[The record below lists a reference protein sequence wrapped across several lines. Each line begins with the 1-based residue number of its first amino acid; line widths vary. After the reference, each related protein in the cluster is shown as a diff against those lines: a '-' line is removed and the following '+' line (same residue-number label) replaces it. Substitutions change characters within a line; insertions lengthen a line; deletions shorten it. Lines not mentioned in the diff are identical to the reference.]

1 MALPSRAVILQD
13 NNLRRPSLPGDG
25 LLGVPIFGQLTTAA
39 AAATITAALMASGG
53 VSRTGSTAAST
64 DTLDTAL
71 AIAQAFASMQINEV
85 LTVEYTVQVGF
96 ASTIAVGAGITNVGA
111 AANLIIPANSTKK
124 LYLTLTSKTTTTAF
138 IAAGL
143 VGAGQPVITVTA
155 ATYNLLVV

>member
-1 MALPSRAVILQD
+1 MALPSRAVTIQD
-13 NNLRRPSLPGDG
+13 NNIRRLSIPGDG
-25 LLGVPIFGQLTTAA
+25 LLGVPVFGQLTTAA
-39 AAATITAALMASGG
+39 AAATVLAALMSGG
-53 VSRTGSTAAST
+53 GVMRTGSTAAST

-71 AIAQAFASMQINEV
+71 AIAQAYPGMQNNDV

-96 ASTIAVGAGITNVGA
+96 ASTIAVGAGITALGA
-111 AANLIIPANSTKK
+111 AANLIIAANSTKK

-155 ATYNLLVV
+155 ATFNLLVV